1 MKYEGGISEWLQIPR
16 HRCNNKQCQKIHR
29 MLADFMVPFK
39 HYSEEVISGVLD
51 GVVLPSDEDSADYPS
66 EQTMIRWHHWLMKNK
81 LNIDGQLK
89 SIAYR
94 ELDFSQELLKSSDSL
109 LSYIRSFIP
118 DGWFRTIIRFLYN
131 SGNSLSSRAS
141 RLRLPTR
148 S

>member
-1 MKYEGGISEWLQIPR
+1 
-16 HRCNNKQCQKIHR
+16 

-89 SIAYR
+89 SIAY
-94 ELDFSQELLKSSDSL
+94 
-109 LSYIRSFIP
+109 
-118 DGWFRTIIRFLYN
+118 YN
-131 SGNSLSSRAS
+131 GLIN
-141 RLRLPTR
+141 
-148 S
+148 

>member
-1 MKYEGGISEWLQIPR
+1 MKYEGGYSEWLLIPR
-16 HRCNNKQCQKIHR
+16 HQCSNRQCQKIHR

-109 LSYIRSFIP
+109 LSYIKSFIP
-118 DGWFRTIIRFLYN
+118 DGWLRTIIRFLYN
-131 SGNSLSSRAS
+131 SGNSL
-141 RLRLPTR
+141 LFFY
-148 S
+148 